1 MEHRPHLPST
11 SLELR
16 RRISRCAGALA
27 VGYRVATLGAAG
39 CLGLL
44 GATAAC
50 AESEGTWELAD
61 RRGAGDDSIV
71 LFVEEVPT
79 PGRPTFRLE
88 TRLAVPP
95 VEAHRVLV
103 EGMLDPNEAPSGQQ
117 RKVLERSSD
126 GAVVY
131 TFIDLPLMLSDRELV
146 LRVRHSHD
154 ASNDVHRVDWNEANE
169 LLPAAEKDVVRLEG
183 AAGYWEFRPDGRGG
197 TQAVHMTRTELGG
210 SFPAALGDRLMKSQA
225 VEAVEKLRA
234 RIDRAVAGDVA
245 AGPP

>member
-1 MEHRPHLPST
+1 MEHRPHLHSPPFG
-11 SLELR
+11 LR
-16 RRISRCAGALA
+16 RGLSRCADALA
-27 VGYRVATLGAAG
+27 GGYRRAALGAVG

-44 GATAAC
+44 AAAEAS
-50 AESEGTWELAD
+50 AESEGIWEVAD

-71 LFVEEVPT
+71 LFVEEEPT

-95 VEAHRVLV
+95 AEAHRVLV
-103 EGMLDPNEAPSGQQ
+103 EGMLDPKEAPSGQQ

-131 TFIDLPLMLSDRELV
+131 TFLDLPLMLSDRELV
-146 LRVRHSHD
+146 LRVKHSHD
-154 ASNDVHRVDWNEANE
+154 ASNDVHRVEWNEANE
-169 LLPAAEKDVVRLEG
+169 LLPPSGKDVVRLEG
-183 AAGYWEFRPDGRGG
+183 AAGFWEFRPDGRGG
-197 TQAVHMTRTELGG
+197 TAAVHMTRTELGG

-225 VEAVEKLRA
+225 VEAVEKLRE
-234 RIDRAVAGDVA
+234 RVDRAVASDVA